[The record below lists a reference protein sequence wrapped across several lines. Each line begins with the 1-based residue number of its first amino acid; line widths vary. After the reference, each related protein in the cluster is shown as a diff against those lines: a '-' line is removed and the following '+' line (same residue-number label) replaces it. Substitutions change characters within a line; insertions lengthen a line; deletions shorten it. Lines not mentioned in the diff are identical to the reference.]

1 MLQANKAQLTATVA
15 SQVDEARAGIAA
27 LDEAQLHLTTMQT
40 CYRASAAPCLQCK
53 APRGLQG
60 VPVRPDQ
67 HPSAVPQDISELCNE
82 CSSLIENH
90 DKIRVLSAV
99 HYNLGKTLQDVSNI
113 SDLPAMAEDAE
124 KLLSNNELLLQASMQ
139 ACL

>member
-1 MLQANKAQLTATVA
+1 MCSL
-15 SQVDEARAGIAA
+15 AR
-27 LDEAQLHLTTMQT
+27 LM
-40 CYRASAAPCLQCK
+40 
-53 APRGLQG
+53 
-60 VPVRPDQ
+60 
-67 HPSAVPQDISELCNE
+67 QDISELCNE

-124 KLLSNNELLLQASMQ
+124 KLLSNNELLLQVCP
-139 ACL
+139 CLYRQ